1 MNEPRTYTDPATF
14 TTGVAEGWAEAETD
28 PTCIDWPARQAAA
41 AIPFEVVGGRPVN
54 PCETTA
60 VRYGRNKMGVWGES
74 LVADA
79 LVTCVHGGTRHLLMV
94 LRDDGY
100 GWAVPGGHVD
110 PGETAVEAALRELAE
125 ETGYVAAFTDAVLE
139 MPARYVPD
147 PRASDEAWAVTVPVA
162 VDLGAV
168 AVLPAVSGG
177 DDARRAE
184 WVPAEDYAD
193 LSGVVAR
200 WYGGTVFAAHTDM
213 LREFLDAGRGQP
225 VLLDGH
231 GVPGRVAR
239 RARVLRG
246 PVVGRLAPCGDRP
259 RRRGLRCRA
268 GCVRPVAEQERVMTG
283 IETMSAADLAAWGD
297 ARSLPDLGL
306 LTALWLEGAIESSPG
321 YRPGYGPDDATA
333 PLIPVLAR
341 LNRAGLVTSAFR
353 PGFDGE
359 GYDGAHWKQRAA
371 VEGYCS
377 TETLNRL
384 RSACRIDGWPL
395 LIVEKATMRRYRY
408 DRAVAVTR
416 TDGCDPACPSRHA
429 DGCDWTRFGVIVPRR
444 HIRHREIGYGI
455 CHRDAVNALCSAWQV
470 TVIDPEWGRNILWDV
485 LGSALATAGAS

>member
-1 MNEPRTYTDPATF
+1 MTYVPCDLFIVGDRVRSTDGLTEGVIESFTYDVPGDTANVRTADGAVVPVPTVRLDGWEGGRTYTDPATF

-28 PTCIDWPARQAAA
+28 PTRIDWPARQAAA

-60 VRYGRNKMGVWGES
+60 VRYGRNEMGVWGES

-213 LREFLDAGRGQP
+213 LREFLDADAVDEGSLSFWTAMAS
-225 VLLDGH
+225 LL
-231 GVPGRVAR
+231 AW
-239 RARVLRG
+239 
-246 PVVGRLAPCGDRP
+246 
-259 RRRGLRCRA
+259 
-268 GCVRPVAEQERVMTG
+268 
-283 IETMSAADLAAWGD
+283 LAALMFCVIQLAGGWHRTVT
-297 ARSLPDLGL
+297 AAAAVVCALGL
-306 LTALWLEGAIESSPG
+306 VASAVW
-321 YRPGYGPDDATA
+321 
-333 PLIPVLAR
+333 
-341 LNRAGLVTSAFR
+341 LNRSA
-353 PGFDGE
+353 
-359 GYDGAHWKQRAA
+359 
-371 VEGYCS
+371 S
-377 TETLNRL
+377 
-384 RSACRIDGWPL
+384 
-395 LIVEKATMRRYRY
+395 
-408 DRAVAVTR
+408 
-416 TDGCDPACPSRHA
+416 
-429 DGCDWTRFGVIVPRR
+429 
-444 HIRHREIGYGI
+444 
-455 CHRDAVNALCSAWQV
+455 
-470 TVIDPEWGRNILWDV
+470 
-485 LGSALATAGAS
+485 